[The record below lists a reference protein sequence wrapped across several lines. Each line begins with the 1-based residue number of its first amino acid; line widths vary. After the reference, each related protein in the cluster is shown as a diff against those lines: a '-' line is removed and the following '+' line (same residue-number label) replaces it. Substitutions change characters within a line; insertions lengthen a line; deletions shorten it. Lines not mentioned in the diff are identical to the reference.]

1 MKLETRR
8 LFWGVQSVF
17 ARLRVGTTMKKFFA
31 AAVTAVATLAIGTA
45 QAAVLDLTNRV
56 GAGNFTS
63 TVIPGQNGGAA
74 VNVYSGVPNPQNSN
88 PLYMKVGPGSLIIK
102 ITGTPSLTNANE
114 GAHPDCAAT
123 TGLTCDTDGLGMLS
137 DEITTRTGVNQSVTV
152 EFLSEIDGTAIAV
165 DVRALS
171 FLDLFFAPGTA
182 PGDLNPLTNQE
193 SAIAEFNG
201 PGGATTV
208 TTLGTSELTANGLGY
223 EETLTFVGGVT
234 SIVFRAGLGQDD
246 RNGDFALAA
255 ITFDAPPGIITP
267 IPGAIPLFL
276 AGLAGLAAARRRRS

>member
-1 MKLETRR
+1 
-8 LFWGVQSVF
+8 
-17 ARLRVGTTMKKFFA
+17 MKKFIA
-31 AAVTAVATLAIGTA
+31 AAATAVASLAIGTA

-56 GAGNFTS
+56 NVGNFTS

-74 VNVYSGVPNPQNSN
+74 VDVYSGVPNPQTSN
-88 PLYMKVGPGSLIIK
+88 PLYIKVGPGSLIVK
-102 ITGTPSLTNANE
+102 ITGTPDITNADE
-114 GAHPDCAAT
+114 KAHADCVAA

-137 DEITTRTGVNQSVTV
+137 DEITTRNGVNQSVTV
-152 EFLSEIDGTAIAV
+152 EFLSELDGSAIAV
-165 DVRALS
+165 DVRALA

-182 PGDLNPLTNQE
+182 PGDLDPNTNQE

-201 PGGATTV
+201 PGGSTTV
-208 TTLGTSELTANGLGY
+208 TTLGTAELTPNGLGY

-234 SIVFRAGLGQDD
+234 SIVFSAGLGQDD

-276 AGLAGLAAARRRRS
+276 AGLGGLAIARRRRS